1 MPVTRVRKEELV
13 AQYVEILKNSGGFA
27 IVNTQGVSVGKIETL
42 RKKIYEV
49 GGEYLVTKNT
59 LLTKALEQAGWAIP
73 EESLVGPT
81 AVAFGTDNFPGVAKA
96 VLDFI
101 KEEDLDEMMKIEGGV
116 MGGQDILNAADVKA
130 VSELP
135 TLPELQAQI
144 IGLIVTPSRNIVTI
158 LNNAESGVVNVLQA
172 WLDKDSDGD
181 DEDAA

>member
-1 MPVTRVRKEELV
+1 LPVTRARKEELV
-13 AQYVEILKNSGGFA
+13 AQYVEILENSNGFA
-27 IVNTQGVSVGKIETL
+27 IVNSQNMSVGKVEAL
-42 RKKIYEV
+42 RKKVYEA
-49 GGEYLVTKNT
+49 GGQYVVTKNT

-73 EESLVGPT
+73 EDNLVGPT
-81 AVAFGTDNFPGVAKA
+81 AVAFGSDNFPGVAKA
-96 VLDFI
+96 VLAFI
-101 KEEDLDEMMKIEGGV
+101 KDENLDEVMQIEGGV

-144 IGLIVTPSRNIVTI
+144 IGLIVAPSRNIVTI

-172 WLDKDSDGD
+172 WLDKNADG